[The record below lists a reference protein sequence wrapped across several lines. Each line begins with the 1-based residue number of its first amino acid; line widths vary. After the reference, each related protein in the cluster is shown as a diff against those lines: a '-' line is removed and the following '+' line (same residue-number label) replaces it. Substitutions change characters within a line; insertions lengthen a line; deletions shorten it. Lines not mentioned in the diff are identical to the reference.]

1 MRRFQCESCHRRSP
15 KILDLAFHVRPFQR
29 TSRPSLRNSPA
40 SQQPGLLGCR
50 DCHHRARDR
59 REYGHVQLCEWRVT
73 QSLAIS
79 RIGPHRAHP
88 RKASHRRAQWHLHPE
103 LSRLDEP
110 ECRLRVHGR
119 GSWLA
124 CHVDRWGRAGLDPR
138 RARLGA
144 LLRYLRSEASAGP
157 HVSSGR
163 GPARQR
169 SCRAAEPCALGK
181 PLRFRSRNAGTGHLV
196 ERRGT
201 HRDRRPSERRSLR
214 SRRSPDLETPCLP
227 AFKHDA

>member
-1 MRRFQCESCHRRSP
+1 MYGPSSVLH
-15 KILDLAFHVRPFQR
+15 DLRYAIRL
-29 TSRPSLRNSPA
+29 LRNSPGFSA
-40 SQQPGLLGCR
+40 VAIATIALAIGANTAMFSFVNGMLL
-50 DCHHRARDR
+50 
-59 REYGHVQLCEWRVT
+59 
-73 QSLAIS
+73 QSVAIS
-79 RIGPHRAHP
+79 RIGPHRARP
-88 RKASHRRAQWHLHPE
+88 RKASQRRAQWRLHPE

-110 ECRLRVHGR
+110 EYRLRVHGR

-124 CHVDRWGRAGLDPR
+124 CNVDRWGRAGLDPR

-181 PLRFRSRNAGTGHLV
+181 PLRFRSRNAGTGHRV
-196 ERRGT
+196 ERRAT

-227 AFKHDA
+227 AFEHDA